1 MSGQWHRVL
10 IYNLPV
16 RFNEDDVRD
25 LLADYKTIQRVDC
38 KVKYGYVFFTDSKD
52 AEDAIE
58 KLNGKVIDGKEIH
71 IELANNK
78 EAKNNDPPNYGLRV
92 RVYGLSYR
100 TTWQDLKDWA
110 RIAGKT
116 KYANVTE
123 RGSQKIGVVE
133 FLDYE
138 TYDKAFEILEN
149 YPLNRENVRLAK
161 EEEEHRKDQES
172 GVFRSNRRDD
182 SRRSPPGR
190 NADRDRDYRGGSS
203 RGYDAPYSRGN
214 GGYDGRDSR
223 SYDNRDSRPYDNRD
237 ARDSRGYNDD
247 YRKPVGNN
255 DSYYRDERPRS
266 RSRSRERS
274 ATAPPPRDFGFSDRD
289 SRAGDR
295 YGGPSAS
302 ASGRGG
308 GYNNYGRR

>member
-16 RFNEDDVRD
+16 RFNEDDIRD
-25 LLADYKTIQRVDC
+25 LLSDYKTIQRVDC

-58 KLNGKVIDGKEIH
+58 KLDGKVVDGKEIH

-133 FLDYE
+133 FLDFE

-182 SRRSPPGR
+182 SRRSPGR
-190 NADRDRDYRGGSS
+190 NADRDRDYRGGSN
-203 RGYDAPYSRGN
+203 RGYEAPYSRGN
-214 GGYDGRDSR
+214 GGYDSRDSR
-223 SYDNRDSRPYDNRD
+223 SYDNRDSRPYDRD
-237 ARDSRGYNDD
+237 ARESRGYSDD

-274 ATAPPPRDFGFSDRD
+274 ATTAPPPRDFGFNDRD

-295 YGGPSAS
+295 YGGSSAS
-302 ASGRGG
+302 ATGRGG